1 MRWVVIS
8 SVTVVVT
15 LLQANELSAQ
25 QVSAIPPER
34 SADRSS
40 AFMQVYGPALAPQGF
55 LRFCEESPEDCRA
68 SSDTKARLAA
78 SPQRL
83 NELDD
88 INRRVNR
95 LITPETDLKHY
106 GVAEFWT
113 LPTDGRGDCEDY
125 ALLKRHELIRLGWP
139 SSALLMTIVKDE
151 KGEGHAVLTARTGA
165 GDLVLDNKV
174 DEVRLWN
181 KAPYRFLLRQSY
193 LNPRVWMDLDPAR
206 DVAPVSIAGVGPRH

>member
-1 MRWVVIS
+1 MRRVVIS

-25 QVSAIPPER
+25 QVSAIPHAR
-34 SADRSS
+34 LVDRSL

-68 SSDTKARLAA
+68 NSDTKARLAV

-125 ALLKRHELIRLGWP
+125 ALLKRHELFKLGWP
-139 SSALLMTIVKDE
+139 SSALLITVVSDE
-151 KGEGHAVLTARTGA
+151 KGEGHAVLTARTTA
-165 GDLVLDNKV
+165 GDFILDNKV
-174 DEVRLWN
+174 DDVRLWN
-181 KAPYRFLLRQSY
+181 QTPYRFLVRQSS
-193 LNPRVWMDLDPAR
+193 LNPRAWVDLDPTR
-206 DVAPVSIAGVGPRH
+206 DVTPGPIAGVRPHS